1 MTEVPPPQKPVNWE
15 RVAGILVAGTFLCIL
30 AWRNPQEIFFWFGLL
45 LMFVLLN
52 L

>member
-1 MTEVPPPQKPVNWE
+1 MSPPERRPVNWE
-15 RVAGILVAGTFLCIL
+15 RVALIVVGGVFVCIL
-30 AWRNPQEIFFWFGLL
+30 AWRNPKDMVFYFGLL